1 MVSTSGK
8 YVLGYR
14 THSCQ
19 CVWNAF
25 ENTHIQIF
33 DRFAMNFTPV

>member
-14 THSCQ
+14 TLSCQ
-19 CVWNAF
+19 CVWDAF
-25 ENTHIQIF
+25 ENTHIQTF
-33 DRFAMNFTPV
+33 DEFATSFTPV